1 MVKKKADNRWILY
14 LFLIVAMWLG
24 AYLFLDIIII

>member
-14 LFLIVAMWLG
+14 LILIVAMWLG
-24 AYLFLDIIII
+24 AYFILDIIII